1 MMLCSGPLIRTKYI
15 GPTNHRCSRITAS
28 HKRDNDQTW
37 RATLEWDNDLDA
49 MENAKAAAL
58 ALIETS
64 PMAEWQ
70 VQLLASGYD
79 QDHYY
84 FIASSVPTQSTPA

>member
-1 MMLCSGPLIRTKYI
+1 
-15 GPTNHRCSRITAS
+15 
-28 HKRDNDQTW
+28 
-37 RATLEWDNDLDA
+37 

-58 ALIETS
+58 QLINTS
-64 PMAEWQ
+64 PMADWQ

>member
-1 MMLCSGPLIRTKYI
+1 MMLCSGPLIRTKYL
-15 GPTNHRCSRITAS
+15 GPTDHRLSRVTAT
-28 HKRDNDQTW
+28 HKRDNDVTW
-37 RATLEWDNDLDA
+37 RATLNWDNDLDA

-58 ALIETS
+58 ALINTS
-64 PMAEWQ
+64 PMADWQ

>member
-1 MMLCSGPLIRTKYI
+1 MLCSGPLIRTKYL
-15 GPTNHRCSRITAS
+15 GPTDHRLSRVTAT
-28 HKRDNDQTW
+28 HKRDNDVTW
-37 RATLEWDNDLDA
+37 RATLNWDNDLDA

-58 ALIETS
+58 ALINTS
-64 PMAEWQ
+64 PMADWQ

>member
-1 MMLCSGPLIRTKYI
+1 MMLCSGPLIRTKFI
-15 GPTNHRCSRITAS
+15 GPTTHRCSRITAS

-70 VQLLASGYD
+70 VQLLAIGYD

>member
-1 MMLCSGPLIRTKYI
+1 MTLCSGPLIRTKYL
-15 GPTNHRCSRITAS
+15 GPTYYRCSRITAS
-28 HKRDNDQTW
+28 HKRDSDQTW
-37 RATLEWDNDLDA
+37 RATLEWDHTLDA

-58 ALIETS
+58 ALINTS
-64 PMAEWQ
+64 PMADWQ

>member
-1 MMLCSGPLIRTKYI
+1 
-15 GPTNHRCSRITAS
+15 
-28 HKRDNDQTW
+28 
-37 RATLEWDNDLDA
+37 

-58 ALIETS
+58 RLINTS

-70 VQLLASGYD
+70 LQLLASGYD

-84 FIASSVPTQSTPA
+84 FIASSVPTQSTNQT